1 MLCVAILNY
10 VQVSRCFLQKAQFNI
25 GQVDRRASQLRLTA
39 WAMELA
45 DVKTFVMQASLHVVH
60 GEGLVCAGWKGLAA

>member
-45 DVKTFVMQASLHVVH
+45 DVKTFVMQASVHVVH